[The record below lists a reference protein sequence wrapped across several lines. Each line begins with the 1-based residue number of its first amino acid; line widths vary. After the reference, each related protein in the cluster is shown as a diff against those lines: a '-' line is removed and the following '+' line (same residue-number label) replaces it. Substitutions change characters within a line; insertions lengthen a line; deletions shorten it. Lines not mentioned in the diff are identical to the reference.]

1 MYCNVTTVGMGWGG
15 DRDKILNTHELF
27 FFKYF
32 ISLNYLYEFVRRKIF
47 YFLIKQYL
55 FTSRQE

>member
-27 FFKYF
+27 FFNIFLYHYF
-32 ISLNYLYEFVRRKIF
+32 VYTRVSKILFYVTNFV
-47 YFLIKQYL
+47 
-55 FTSRQE
+55 

>member
-1 MYCNVTTVGMGWGG
+1 MYCNVTTVGMGWGR

-27 FFKYF
+27 FFLYF
-32 ISLNYLYEFVRRKIF
+32 ISHYLYEFVRRKIF
-47 YFLIKQYL
+47 YFFIKQYL